1 MNLISKTASADLPRD
16 PYVSI
21 GAVIRGGAREIGPAL
36 ATTIGVLLL
45 WEAIIKFFQ
54 VPQILVPAPSAIFH
68 TLVHSAPHL
77 LRASGI
83 TLAIIVYGFA
93 LSALLGILLA
103 LLLIRFPAVSRATY
117 PLIVLFQTVPKVA
130 LAPIFVIWFGYE
142 LTPKILLIVIIS
154 FFPISLNMI
163 AGLRA
168 VDPNLLL
175 LMRSVGCSKTETL
188 LRVMVPSALPHLFAG
203 LKIAVTF
210 SVIGAIVAEFSGANQ
225 GLGYLIQ
232 FASSQLDT
240 PLVFAS
246 LLVISAMGVAL
257 YYLVAV
263 IERLAIPWA
272 DSLSE

>member
-1 MNLISKTASADLPRD
+1 MSGPSSQGDLS
-16 PYVSI
+16 VS
-21 GAVIRGGAREIGPAL
+21 GAPVSPGAIALRGWRELGPPLAMVIVSLG
-36 ATTIGVLLL
+36 L
-45 WEAIIKFFQ
+45 WEAIIDLLKL
-54 VPQILVPAPSAIFH
+54 PEILVPAPSAIFFS
-68 TLVHSAPHL
+68 LVPNAAL
-77 LRASGI
+77 LAHAAGA
-83 TLAIIVYGFA
+83 TVAIIAYGFA
-93 LSALLGILLA
+93 LSAVLGIVLA
-103 LLLIRFPAVSRATY
+103 LMLVRFPPLSRSTY

-142 LTPKILLIVIIS
+142 LTPKVLLIVVIS

-188 LRVMVPSALPHLFAG
+188 LRVMLPSALPPLFAG

-210 SVIGAIVAEFSGANQ
+210 AVIGAIVAEFSGANR

-240 PLVFAS
+240 PLVFAG
-246 LLVISAMGVAL
+246 LFVVSALGVLL
-257 YYLVAV
+257 YYAVELV
-263 IERLAIPWA
+263 ERLVIPWA
-272 DSLSE
+272 GRTEV

>member
-1 MNLISKTASADLPRD
+1 MSGETVSLQANPRIAVSAIAR
-16 PYVSI
+16 
-21 GAVIRGGAREIGPAL
+21 RGLREIGPPL
-36 ATTIGVLLL
+36 ATTVAALVI
-45 WEAIIKFFQ
+45 WEAVIKFFQ
-54 VPQILVPAPSAIFH
+54 VPEILVPAPSSIVAS
-68 TLVHSAPHL
+68 LVHDAPL
-77 LRASGI
+77 LARSSGI
-83 TLAIIVYGFA
+83 TLAIIGYGFA
-93 LSALLGILLA
+93 LSAVLGIALA
-103 LLLIRFPAVSRATY
+103 LSLVRFPAVSRATY

-142 LTPKILLIVIIS
+142 ITPKLLLIVVIS

-188 LRVMVPSALPHLFAG
+188 WRVMVPSALPHLFAG

-210 SVIGAIVAEFSGANQ
+210 AVIGAIVAEFSGANR

-232 FASSQLDT
+232 FGSSQLNA

-246 LLVISAMGVAL
+246 LFVVSSMGVAL
-257 YYLVAV
+257 YYVVALV
-263 IERLAIPWA
+263 ERLVIPWS
-272 DSLSE
+272 DGLGN